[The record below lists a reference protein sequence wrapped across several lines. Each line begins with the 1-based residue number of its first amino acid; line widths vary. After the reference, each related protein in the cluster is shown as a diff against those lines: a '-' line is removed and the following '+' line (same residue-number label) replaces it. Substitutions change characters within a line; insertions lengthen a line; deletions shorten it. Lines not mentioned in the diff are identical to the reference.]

1 MTEGL
6 GYIKVLRTGPG
17 TSIQDLGRIGFAE
30 FGVPSA
36 GAMDTVSAQ
45 WANTILR
52 NRLDAAVLE
61 VFQPG
66 LKLQFMAPAEI
77 CIAGAEANMALNGK
91 PVSAGTQQISGHDS
105 LEIGAFKTGSILYL
119 GINGG
124 FLTEEVMASRSWFAG
139 ITGQSQCRKEDRLT
153 YWTNPKTLNSTV
165 SKVKWNFDWI
175 KSLELAAYPGPEW
188 ELLDGS
194 NQKKILDREF
204 TISVLRNRM
213 AVQLEELLP
222 NSIPEMATAP
232 VYPGTVQLTSGGKLM
247 VLMKDAQVTGGY
259 PRVLQL
265 TEKAVCILAQ
275 KRPGE
280 KVRIKLVQL

>member
-1 MTEGL
+1 MTSGL

-36 GAMDTVSAQ
+36 GAMDTVSVQ

-66 LKLQFMAPAEI
+66 LKLQFMAPTEI
-77 CIAGAEANMALNGK
+77 CIAGAEANIVLNGK
-91 PVSAGTQQISGHDS
+91 PVSARTQQISGHDL

-124 FLTEEVMASRSWFAG
+124 FQTEEVMTSRSWFAG
-139 ITGQSQCRKEDRLT
+139 ITGQSQCQKENRLT
-153 YWTNPKTLNSTV
+153 YRANSKALNSTV
-165 SKVKWNFDWI
+165 SRVKWNFDWI
-175 KSLELAAYPGPEW
+175 KRLELAAYPGPEW

-194 NQKKILDREF
+194 NQKKILDGEF

-222 NSIPEMATAP
+222 NSMPEMATAP

-265 TEKAVCILAQ
+265 TEEAVCILAQ

-280 KVRIKLVQL
+280 KVRIKLVQR